1 MQIFRAEQRTTHG
14 QGSFHI
20 ERVKPGL
27 AYANSKDPALGPLS
41 GFDHATLGV
50 GTVVKMHEHVNDEI
64 LSYMWKGSMLH
75 EDKAGNI
82 IPISRNKLMMM
93 NAGKSFW
100 HEESTPDEAVEML
113 QIFVRPRE
121 ADLSGHVHFLERAE
135 GTPVGE
141 WGWVA
146 GPEGSEAPLIIRNQ
160 VYVYDTVLN
169 ADQQITPVE
178 RPGLVSWLYV
188 LDGEVTVGEH
198 SLGKGDGVSS
208 AQAPL
213 PSIQAEGDSSLV
225 LFLVDMTAPYSLA
238 GTISG
243 T

>member
-64 LSYMWKGSMLH
+64 LSYMWKGTMLH

-100 HEESTPDEAVEML
+100 HEESTFRSSFAP
-113 QIFVRPRE
+113 VRPTCRGTYIFWN
-121 ADLSGHVHFLERAE
+121 ALKALRSGNGVGSRARKAARH
-135 GTPVGE
+135 P
-141 WGWVA
+141 
-146 GPEGSEAPLIIRNQ
+146 
-160 VYVYDTVLN
+160 
-169 ADQQITPVE
+169 
-178 RPGLVSWLYV
+178 
-188 LDGEVTVGEH
+188 
-198 SLGKGDGVSS
+198 
-208 AQAPL
+208 
-213 PSIQAEGDSSLV
+213 
-225 LFLVDMTAPYSLA
+225 
-238 GTISG
+238 
-243 T
+243 

>member
-20 ERVKPGL
+20 ERVKPVL

-64 LSYMWKGSMLH
+64 LSYMWKGTMLH

-121 ADLSGHVHFLERAE
+121 ADLSAHVYFMDRPHA
-135 GTPVGE
+135 TPVGD
-141 WGWVA
+141 WGWIA
-146 GPEGSEAPLIIRNQ
+146 GPEGSDAPLIVRNQ
-160 VYVYDTVLN
+160 VYVYDTLLKAN
-169 ADQQITPVE
+169 QQITPVD

-188 LDGEVTVGEH
+188 MDGEVTIGEH
-198 SLGKGDGVSS
+198 ALEKGDGVSS

-213 PSIQAEGDSSLV
+213 PAIRATSESTLV
-225 LFLVDMTAPYSLA
+225 LFQVDMTAPYSLA